1 MINKHLTTNN
11 NDNNKILIIMDIL
24 TKYIKQTENELIDKN
39 DLIIII
45 NYLNDINIS
54 TNNLHLILK
63 LISNIIF
70 YSDIISDINL
80 KIKIDLNNLIATF
93 DDILTDGHIISLVKI
108 YCSVVYSNPTIAIEL
123 INKYTV
129 HKTSSYIPIF
139 EYLIKFS
146 DYQLI
151 KKLYALFN
159 NANKQ
164 IIKSNRLIKES
175 NYKTRLYNENIKL
188 LKLKYTEINTIINA
202 LKDIQLVDNPY
213 INHKLYTYPII
224 ELKHQTE
231 QNLIIINH
239 TINYG
244 LLEIAIQYSDDEL
257 ILSIL
262 KNINIIDLNILPII
276 TKYYVKH
283 QYTILKSTNICS
295 CCNQTLKLEIISDN
309 VRQDIIDLLTEKILD
324 INHRTDNGLIIN
336 HKEILNIKHRFIELN
351 NLLINYDFNIVI
363 DGGNV
368 GFYNMVNSGEL
379 NINYLNKIIN
389 KIIKKTDKYIL
400 LIIHQRHQSKIK
412 QLNNNQYLK
421 ILLTPFNLDDDLF
434 WLYATLYSKAFI
446 FTNDMARD
454 NSCMIGYQTEIKQYL
469 AYYQIKQ
476 NIDIDFLTINK
487 YNLVENQIISVDDRI
502 HIKLDSNKLICI

>member
-1 MINKHLTTNN
+1 
-11 NDNNKILIIMDIL
+11 MDIL
-24 TKYIKQTENELIDKN
+24 TKYIKQTDNELIDKN

-63 LISNIIF
+63 LISNII
-70 YSDIISDINL
+70 YYPDLISDTNL
-80 KIKIDLNNLIATF
+80 KINIDLNILIATF

-139 EYLIKFS
+139 EYLLKS
-146 DYQLI
+146 KDYELI
-151 KKLYALFN
+151 KKLYAQFS
-159 NANKQ
+159 NANIQ

-188 LKLKYTEINTIINA
+188 LKLKYTEINTIINT

-213 INHKLYTYPII
+213 INHIIEKFPII

-231 QNLIIINH
+231 QNLIIISP
-239 TINYG
+239 TIYYD
-244 LLEIAIQYSDDEL
+244 LLDIAIQYSDDKL
-257 ILSIL
+257 ILNIL
-262 KNINIIDLNILPII
+262 KNINIIDIQLLPIVYR
-276 TKYYVKH
+276 YYVKH
-283 QYTILKSTNICS
+283 QCTVLKSINVCS
-295 CCNQTLKLEIISDN
+295 CCNQSLKLEIINDN
-309 VRQDIIDLLTEKILD
+309 VRQDIIDLLTEKILEV
-324 INHRTDNGLIIN
+324 NHRTDNGLIIN
-336 HKEILNIKHRFIELN
+336 QKEILNIKHRFIELN
-351 NLLINYDFNIVI
+351 NLLINYDFNMVI

-368 GFYNMVNSGEL
+368 GFYNTMNSGEL

-412 QLNNNQYLK
+412 QLYNSEYLK
-421 ILLTPFNLDDDLF
+421 ILFTPFNLDDDLF

-469 AYYQIKQ
+469 AHYQIKQ
-476 NIDIDFLTINK
+476 NMDIDFTTINK
-487 YNLVENQIISVDDRI
+487 YNLVTNQIMIFGDRI